1 MKLSAPRFL
10 TFLISTILAVLA
22 LLNLYVPSVPRI
34 PIVSGNELIVIVVAY
49 VLLWLG
55 SLLPGI

>member
-1 MKLSAPRFL
+1 MKLSAPRFI

-34 PIVSGNELIVIVVAY
+34 PIVSGNELVVIVIAY

-55 SLLPGI
+55 ALLPGI